1 MCFFA
6 TLKFDNRLLLN
17 RRFKFGPILIQR
29 ILRCLDLSTRE
40 IMRPDILCVR
50 VMRPEPVFC
59 VLCTVRRQ
67 YGCQCRAPSMH
78 CRAPSMHCQVP
89 RGANVGCLGPKN
101 TICFA
106 NESLILFTYLF
117 KSKTH

>member
-1 MCFFA
+1 MDKIKIYFE
-6 TLKFDNRLLLN
+6 K
-17 RRFKFGPILIQR
+17 
-29 ILRCLDLSTRE
+29 
-40 IMRPDILCVR
+40 RPDILCVR

-67 YGCQCRAPSMH
+67 YGRQCWVPSMH
-78 CRAPSMHCQVP
+78 CRAP
-89 RGANVGCLGPKN
+89 RGANVGCYCFLGPKK
-101 TICFA
+101 TICLA